1 MSRCIALVTAKRECL
16 AASTKEQVLFAIAK
30 ELLQRQLKARISKE
44 AVIACAEADEA
55 MDKLQAAILR
65 VEQLQSN

>member
-1 MSRCIALVTAKRECL
+1 MKKILVVDDEPD
-16 AASTKEQVLFAIAK
+16 IM